1 MNLDFSNYAALVMD
15 WDGTVV
21 DSQPLNY
28 RCLAQALSPYGIDL
42 HQRWYRARIGTSGA
56 DLLAELGVAAPHEEV
71 LARCGELIISQ
82 VGTLRPFPVAVGW
95 VEAAR
100 GQGLRCAVASGGG
113 GPVVR
118 AGLAATGLERLFEV
132 VVTREDVAR
141 GKPAP
146 DLFVEAAR
154 RLGVPPTRCLVVE
167 DADEGLAAARAAG
180 MDAVDVRPFAVSA
193 W

>member
-1 MNLDFSNYAALVMD
+1 MDFTDYEALILD
-15 WDGTVV
+15 WDGTLV

-28 RCLAQALSPYGIDL
+28 RCLAETLSLYGIALD
-42 HQRWYRARIGTSGA
+42 REWYRSRLGTSGS
-56 DLLAELGVAAPHEEV
+56 DLLAELGVTVPYGEV
-71 LARCGELIISQ
+71 LARCGELIIGS
-82 VGTLRPFPVAVGW
+82 VRTLRPFPVAVGW

-100 GQGLRCAVASGGG
+100 DHGLRCAVASGGG

-118 AGLAATGLERLFEV
+118 AGLEATGLERLFDV

-146 DLFVEAAR
+146 DVFMEAAR
-154 RLGVPPTRCLVVE
+154 RLGVRPARCLVVE
-167 DADEGLAAARAAG
+167 DADEGLEGARAAG
-180 MDAVDVRPFAVSA
+180 MDAVDVRPFVVSA